1 MKIYLEIR
9 KDKFIVKTHVF
20 FFYFISIFSLL
31 LLNAN
36 AKCKQLPNL
45 CCLEFLYYIIEAN
58 DKEQLFFA
66 QKLLL

>member
-1 MKIYLEIR
+1 MKIYLEIW

-36 AKCKQLPNL
+36 VKCKQLSNI
-45 CCLEFLYYIIEAN
+45 CYLEFLHYIIEVN

-66 QKLLL
+66 QELL

>member
-1 MKIYLEIR
+1 MEIYLEIR

-20 FFYFISIFSLL
+20 FFHFISIFSLL

-36 AKCKQLPNL
+36 AKCKQLPNI
-45 CCLEFLYYIIEAN
+45 CYLEFLHYIIEVN

-66 QKLLL
+66 QELL